1 MTNYLKITIITVLS
15 RACREFQKDYSG
27 IPIKQIQQQ
36 QVVFIMN
43 SKRDNE
49 TQDAE
54 VVAGDQK
61 SLPEEEKE

>member
-1 MTNYLKITIITVLS
+1 
-15 RACREFQKDYSG
+15 
-27 IPIKQIQQQ
+27 
-36 QVVFIMN
+36 MN

-61 SLPEEEKE
+61 SLPEEEKEERQEPVRPLSCWIIAKQLIS